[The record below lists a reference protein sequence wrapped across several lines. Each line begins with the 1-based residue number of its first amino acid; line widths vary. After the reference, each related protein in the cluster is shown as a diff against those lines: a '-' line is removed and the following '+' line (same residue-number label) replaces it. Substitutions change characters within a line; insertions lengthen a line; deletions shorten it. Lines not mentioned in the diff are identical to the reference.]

1 MLPSPQPLNGEAL
14 ESFRTSSKAVWNNIT
29 SWSKVIL
36 LQQVKGFMIT
46 LSFFS
51 PCVSSAVVFWA
62 VRLEEVQLGLD
73 DLCLLSSIYC
83 SGVKSCQV
91 SGD

>member
-1 MLPSPQPLNGEAL
+1 
-14 ESFRTSSKAVWNNIT
+14 
-29 SWSKVIL
+29 
-36 LQQVKGFMIT
+36 MIM

-51 PCVSSAVVFWA
+51 LRVSSAVVFWA
-62 VRLEEVQLGLD
+62 VRPEEVQLVLD
-73 DLCLLSSIYC
+73 DFCLLSSIYC

>member
-1 MLPSPQPLNGEAL
+1 MEVR
-14 ESFRTSSKAVWNNIT
+14 E
-29 SWSKVIL
+29 
-36 LQQVKGFMIT
+36 FMIM

-51 PCVSSAVVFWA
+51 LRVSSAVVFWA
-62 VRLEEVQLGLD
+62 VRPEEVQLGLD
-73 DLCLLSSIYC
+73 DFCLLSSIYC